1 MLELCYRTVLEP
13 YVLELCYRTV
23 FELSYRTVLT
33 VIEPW

>member
-33 VIEPW
+33 VIEP